1 MHSQAINAISVNFTF
16 PHVPYQD
23 LHENPLQWMQHSCSY
38 LPAVSL
44 GGPIVWGCSGVGLL
58 VCFSPA
64 VVSMATG
71 YRDIVAGL
79 VCVKRVTDEPGL
91 VLMTPGQV
99 TVMWQCGPL
108 LSSQVLCLYLCV
120 YRCTAVSW
128 GRQSGADLQH
138 TPGGVGGQ
146 RKWCHHRGQRDLP
159 GVCVWLSP
167 WALSVCAVTLTRALA
182 VSSVFDTLF
191 LASWVGFN
199 ASLCTCIVK
208 WMWIFWLLVCATWC
222 IHCHDV

>member
-1 MHSQAINAISVNFTF
+1 MHSQARDAISVNFTS

-108 LSSQVLCLYLCV
+108 LWSQVLCYYMCV

-146 RKWCHHRGQRDLP
+146 RKWCHHRGQGNSP
-159 GVCVWLSP
+159 GVCVVVSLS
-167 WALSVCAVTLTRALA
+167 
-182 VSSVFDTLF
+182 
-191 LASWVGFN
+191 
-199 ASLCTCIVK
+199 
-208 WMWIFWLLVCATWC
+208 LVCVCSDTHTSLGSLQCVWYTLIDIMGWVQC
-222 IHCHDV
+222 